1 MFRRE
6 SAVSKH
12 HWADKVVVSPNKS
25 ERECL
30 ACGIVKASRR
40 EFEGGR
46 DIYWVEFW
54 RGLDRV
60 ECHGTPPCEPA
71 AEAAAP

>member
-1 MFRRE
+1 M
-6 SAVSKH
+6 SKH
-12 HWADKVVVSPNKS
+12 QWADKVVVSPNKT

-30 ACGIVKASRR
+30 ACGLVKASRR

-60 ECHGTPPCEPA
+60 KCDGTPPCEPT